1 MRQKYKVGTKFISKN
16 SLSVSPLILTIT
28 NMYWQ
33 HGWTM
38 TTTGKVHLGG
48 YVYTFQWGNSL
59 ITFTSMHES
68 RLKKDY
74 EILPFHS

>member
-1 MRQKYKVGTKFISKN
+1 MRQKYKIGTRFISSIPK
-16 SLSVSPLILTIT
+16 SDPLILTIT
-28 NMYWQ
+28 SMYWQ
-33 HGWTM
+33 NGWTM